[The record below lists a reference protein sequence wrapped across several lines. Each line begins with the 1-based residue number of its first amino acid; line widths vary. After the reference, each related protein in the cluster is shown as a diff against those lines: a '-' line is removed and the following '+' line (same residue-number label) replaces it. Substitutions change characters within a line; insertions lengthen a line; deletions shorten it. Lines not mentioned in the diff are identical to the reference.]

1 MRKRFVAALAVGLA
15 LTTAP
20 VSARKSYVPLAGSGQ
35 ILIVEATLNQRV
47 SGRFI
52 LDTGATY
59 CVLSKQTA
67 DEANVTGRKDGP
79 KVHLSTASGRMVEGT
94 LGEARRIEMGNA
106 VARDVQVAVVDV
118 DPVPGFRGLI
128 GLSFLRNFK
137 YSVDADAKELLLEN

>member
-1 MRKRFVAALAVGLA
+1 MRKRLAAALAVGVTLA
-15 LTTAP
+15 TGP
-20 VSARKSYVPLAGSGQ
+20 VLARKNYVPLAGSGQ

-59 CVLSKQTA
+59 CIVSKATA
-67 DEANVTGRKDGP
+67 AEANVTGRKDGP
-79 KVHLSTASGRMVEGT
+79 KVHMATASGKIVEAT
-94 LGEARRIEMGNA
+94 LAEARRIEVGNA
-106 VARDVQVAVVDV
+106 VARDVQIAVVDV
-118 DPVPGFRGLI
+118 DPAPGFRGLI